1 MDDLISWLQSLREPP
16 FKILTHG
23 EDLDGVFSG
32 SLAIAAFNGEVELE
46 FMAPDESKNSMR
58 TFDVTMDLPP
68 PAGRTAL
75 FIDHHAS
82 NSNLLDRADISIFDP
97 SAPSSAYLVKIS
109 LLKDYSPSDRLE
121 KSVDFVSRVDR
132 GEMDENVAKF
142 SVVIRRIFR
151 TRRKLLRD
159 MAKELL
165 EKLPSSGDDLLS
177 LRIFEN
183 EWRAV
188 EREVGELLNW
198 ANILEE
204 LRLER
209 TALIMDLRGYPG
221 YIIPYLLYKA
231 RNSSDLVI
239 TMTEGKNS
247 NIRASVRSSDG
258 SLISALELASRFGG
272 GGHERASG
280 MLIRE
285 SDIENIARL
294 LEERGI
300 SIKVISPAFQQ
311 ESF

>member
-1 MDDLISWLQSLREPP
+1 MDDLASWLQSLREPP
-16 FKILTHG
+16 FRVLTHG

-32 SLAIAAFNGEVELE
+32 SLTIAAFNGEVELE

-68 PAGRTAL
+68 PRGRTAL

-82 NSNLLDRADISIFDP
+82 NASLLDRADISIFDP

-109 LLKDYSPSDRLE
+109 LLKDYPSSDRLE
-121 KSVDFVSRVDR
+121 RSVDFVSRVDR

-151 TRRKLLRD
+151 TRRKLLRE

-165 EKLPSSGDDLLS
+165 EKLPSSGDDLIS

-188 EREVGELLNW
+188 EKEVGGLLSW
-198 ANILEE
+198 ADTFEK

-209 TALIMDLRGYPG
+209 TALIVDLRGYPG
-221 YIIPYLLYKA
+221 YIIPYLLYRA
-231 RNSSDLVI
+231 RNSSDLII
-239 TMTEGKNS
+239 TMTEGRGS
-247 NIRASVRSSDG
+247 NIRASVRSSEE
-258 SLISALELASRFGG
+258 SSISALELASKFGG

-294 LEERGI
+294 LGKRGVLVRI
-300 SIKVISPAFQQ
+300 VSPALQQ
-311 ESF
+311 LS

>member
-16 FKILTHG
+16 FRILTHG
-23 EDLDGVFSG
+23 EDLDGIFSG

-82 NSNLLDRADISIFDP
+82 NAHLLDRADISIFDP
-97 SAPSSAYLVKIS
+97 DAPSSAYLVKKN
-109 LLKDYSPSDRLE
+109 LLKDFPFSDVLE

-151 TRRKLLRD
+151 TRRKLLKE

-165 EKLPSSGDDLLS
+165 EKPPSSGDDLVS

-183 EWRAV
+183 EWRTV
-188 EREVGELLNW
+188 EREVGGLLNW
-198 ANILEE
+198 ADSLEK
-204 LRLER
+204 LKLDKK
-209 TALIMDLRGYPG
+209 ALIIDLRGYPG
-221 YIIPYLLYKA
+221 YIIPYLLYRA
-231 RNSSDLVI
+231 RNSSYLII

-247 NIRASVRSSDG
+247 NIRASVRSSEG
-258 SLISALELASRFGG
+258 SPISALELASKFGG

-285 SDIENIARL
+285 SDMERVARL
-294 LEERGI
+294 LGEKGI
-300 SIKVISPAFQQ
+300 PVKVISPA
-311 ESF
+311 SPHLP